1 MLCNDHVSF
10 VNWSLHQNWRDI
22 RYIILVVRNRT
33 RKILNSL
40 NFRSRRS
47 LKFWKI
53 LNFERKISKIQILG
67 NFKFLGKWKLQRNFQ
82 NRKSFK
88 EISRFQEI
96 ERREEFLNFGEFK
109 ISNFEKRDRNFP
121 ISEVKNFQILR
132 FECKKKKKERKKV
145 SKVCYKHGMH
155 NRKGWNRYRVRVTR
169 GDIGNRYL
177 VGGQHLSMPL
187 SASHRGVIPVRD
199 VV

>member
-1 MLCNDHVSF
+1 MQRSRFFRQLVAS
-10 VNWSLHQNWRDI
+10 SELKG
-22 RYIILVVRNRT
+22 YIILVARNRT

-88 EISRFQEI
+88 EISKFQGI
-96 ERREEFLNFGEFK
+96 ERREEFLNFGEYK
-109 ISNFEKRDRNFP
+109 ISNFEKRD
-121 ISEVKNFQILR
+121 KNFQILR

-155 NRKGWNRYRVRVTR
+155 NRKGGT
-169 GDIGNRYL
+169 
-177 VGGQHLSMPL
+177 
-187 SASHRGVIPVRD
+187 GVACV
-199 VV
+199 

>member
-1 MLCNDHVSF
+1 M
-10 VNWSLHQNWRDI
+10 
-22 RYIILVVRNRT
+22 
-33 RKILNSL
+33 
-40 NFRSRRS
+40 
-47 LKFWKI
+47 
-53 LNFERKISKIQILG
+53 E
-67 NFKFLGKWKLQRNFQ
+67 KWKLQRNFQ

-96 ERREEFLNFGEFK
+96 ERREEFLNFGEYK
-109 ISNFEKRDRNFP
+109 ISNFEKRD
-121 ISEVKNFQILR
+121 KNFQILR